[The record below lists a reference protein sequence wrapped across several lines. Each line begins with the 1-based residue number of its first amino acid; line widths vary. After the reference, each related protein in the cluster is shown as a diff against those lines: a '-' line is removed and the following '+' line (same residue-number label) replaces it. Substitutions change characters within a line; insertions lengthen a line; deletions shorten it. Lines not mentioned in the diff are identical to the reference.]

1 MFDSVAENV
10 WTTSRPQ
17 RFWGVETGTRMT
29 IVRLGG
35 EGSGLFVHCP
45 VALDA
50 ATRAAVEA
58 LGPVRAVV
66 ASSLFHH
73 LYVGEWM
80 RAYPDAKYFA
90 SPGLQKK
97 RPDLRFDLTL
107 GDEPDGIWG
116 AHLGQ
121 VFLSARFEKEVVFFH
136 AATGT
141 LITADALL
149 NLWHHPS
156 AMTRLVGLLLGNTA
170 PGKGYLERIAVRDW
184 KLGRRQVDRILDWNI
199 ERIVLAHGALVERAG
214 REVVRDAYTW
224 LR

>member
-1 MFDSVAENV
+1 MFHRVADGI
-10 WTTSRPQ
+10 WTTERRQ

-45 VALDA
+45 VALDPL
-50 ATRAAVEA
+50 TRAAVEA

-66 ASSLFHH
+66 ASSLYHH

-80 RAYPDAKYFA
+80 HAYPKAKYFA
-90 SPGLQKK
+90 CPGLQKK
-97 RPDLRFDLTL
+97 RPDLRFDGTL
-107 GDEPDGIWG
+107 GDEPDAIWG
-116 AHLGQ
+116 ARLAQ
-121 VFLSARFEKEVVFFH
+121 VSLSARFEKEVVFFH
-136 AATGT
+136 VATGT

-156 AMTRLVGLLLGNTA
+156 AMTRFVALLIGNTA

-184 KLGRRQVDRILDWNI
+184 KLGRRQVDRMLEWNI
-199 ERIVLAHGALVERAG
+199 ERIVLAHGALVERNG
-214 REVVRDAYTW
+214 RAVLRDAYAW
-224 LR
+224 LP

>member
-1 MFDSVAENV
+1 MFDPVADNV
-10 WTTSRPQ
+10 WTTARPQ

-35 EGSGLFVHCP
+35 EGSELFVHCP

-66 ASSLFHH
+66 ASSLYHH

-80 RAYPDAKYFA
+80 RAYPKARFFA

-97 RPDLRFDLTL
+97 RPDLRFDQTL
-107 GDEPDGIWG
+107 GDEPDAIWS

-136 AATGT
+136 HATGT
-141 LITADALL
+141 LITADVLL
-149 NLWHHPS
+149 NLGHHPS
-156 AMTRLVGLLLGNTA
+156 ATTRFVSLLMGNTA

-184 KLGRRQVDRILDWNI
+184 KLGRRQVDLILEWNI

-214 REVVRDAYTW
+214 REVLREAYAW